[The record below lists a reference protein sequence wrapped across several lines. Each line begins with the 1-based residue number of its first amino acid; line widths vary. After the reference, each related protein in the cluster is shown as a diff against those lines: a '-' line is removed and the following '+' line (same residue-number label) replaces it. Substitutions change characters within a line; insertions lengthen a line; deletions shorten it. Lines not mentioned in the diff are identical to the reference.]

1 MKLKQI
7 LIESENPCW
16 SGYKQVGMKSK
27 NGKEVPNCVPES
39 VQVEGIMSTIDQ
51 IKKDSKDVKDFIKK
65 VLSNNDFKDMR
76 TDRDFIKYLSSIY
89 EGNISSLDETMFI
102 RIQDLAQKILPK
114 NAFNLNMDT
123 FKDADKVKERQSTML
138 RDLSSFLNKFYKDYN
153 LNVRVQ

>member
-16 SGYKQVGMKSK
+16 NGYKQVGMKNK
-27 NGKEVPNCVPES
+27 GGKQVPNCVPES

-65 VLSNNDFKDMR
+65 VLLDKDFKDMR
-76 TDRDFIKYLSSIY
+76 GDRDFIKYLGSIY
-89 EGNISSLDETMFI
+89 EGNVNSLDETMFI

-114 NAFNLNMDT
+114 DAFNLNMDT

-138 RDLSSFLNKFYKDYN
+138 KDLSASLNKFYKNYN
-153 LNVRVQ
+153 LNIQVK